1 MIHGQNAEGTQRH
14 NGSAGARGCRPSLQ
28 WCSFRARSFSVAP
41 GCVIKTVVTRVR
53 RKASEA
59 IPIGRVPLLHDPDPA
74 PANSLIG
81 EHMPRKRVSKNK
93 KVALPVLNPDAAGID
108 IGATEIYVA
117 VPADRDPEPVRMFGT
132 FTQDLNE
139 LADWLQQCRVRTV
152 AMESTGV
159 YWIPLMQILETRGL
173 EVYLVNAK
181 HVKNVPGRRT
191 DVSDCQW
198 LQYLHSVGLLRASFR
213 PAQDICA
220 IRSLLRH
227 RVSLVDMAT
236 CHVQHMQK
244 ALDQMNLQLHHVISD
259 ITGTTGLAILDAI
272 LDGNRDIHALAA
284 LRDPRIRASHETIA
298 KSLVGDYRR
307 EHLFTLRQSIAL
319 YREYQRQIAACEE
332 EMQVLMK
339 SLETKAD
346 PTATLPPAKDSVK
359 KCKVM
364 PPARAMALREE
375 AYRILGVDLTT
386 IPGISVLHVQC
397 ILAELGGDVSK
408 FRSAGAFSS
417 WMGLCPDNDI
427 SGGKV
432 LWSGTRKVKN
442 RIAVTLRMAAQSLQQ
457 SESAL
462 GVFYRRMRT
471 KLGAPKAITAAAH
484 KLARIVFH
492 LIKTREPYDDSVFA
506 KEEQRYLQ
514 RMENRLKAQAHAL
527 GYTLVPSQT

>member
-1 MIHGQNAEGTQRH
+1 
-14 NGSAGARGCRPSLQ
+14 
-28 WCSFRARSFSVAP
+28 
-41 GCVIKTVVTRVR
+41 
-53 RKASEA
+53 
-59 IPIGRVPLLHDPDPA
+59 
-74 PANSLIG
+74 
-81 EHMPRKRVSKNK
+81 MPRKRVRKNK

-117 VPADRDPEPVRMFGT
+117 VPTDRDTEPVRMFAS

-139 LADWLQQCRVRTV
+139 LADWLQQCRVHTV

-159 YWIPLMQILETRGL
+159 YWIPLMQILEIRGL

-213 PAQDICA
+213 PAQDVCA
-220 IRSLLRH
+220 VRSLLRH
-227 RVSLVDMAT
+227 RASLVDMAT
-236 CHVQHMQK
+236 CHVQNMQK

-259 ITGTTGLAILDAI
+259 ITGTTGLAIVDAI
-272 LDGNRDIHALAA
+272 LEGNRDVQKLAS
-284 LRDPRIRASHETIA
+284 LRDPRVRVSHEIIA
-298 KSLVGDYRR
+298 KSLVGDYRQ
-307 EHLFTLRQSIAL
+307 EHLFTLRQSVGL
-319 YREYQRQIAACEE
+319 YREYQRRIDACEE
-332 EMQVLMK
+332 EMQRLMK
-339 SLETKAD
+339 VLETKAD
-346 PTATLPPAKDSVK
+346 PTTALPTAKDSIK

-364 PPARAMALREE
+364 PPARALALREE

-462 GVFYRRMRT
+462 GVFYRRMRA

-492 LIKTREPYDDSVFA
+492 MLSTRQPYDESVFA
-506 KEEQRYLQ
+506 KAEKKHLQ
-514 RMENRLKAQAHAL
+514 RMENRLRIQAQAL
-527 GYTLVPSQT
+527 GFTLLPTQS

>member
-1 MIHGQNAEGTQRH
+1 M
-14 NGSAGARGCRPSLQ
+14 S
-28 WCSFRARSFSVAP
+28 
-41 GCVIKTVVTRVR
+41 
-53 RKASEA
+53 
-59 IPIGRVPLLHDPDPA
+59 
-74 PANSLIG
+74 
-81 EHMPRKRVSKNK
+81 RKRISKNK

-117 VPADRDPEPVRMFGT
+117 VPADRDPEPVRMFAT

-139 LADWLQQCRVRTV
+139 LADWLQQCGIRTV

-159 YWIPLMQILETRGL
+159 YWIPLMQILEIRGL

-227 RVSLVDMAT
+227 RTSLVDMAT

-259 ITGTTGLAILDAI
+259 ITGTTGLAIVDAI
-272 LDGNRDIHALAA
+272 LDGNRDTAKLAE

-298 KSLVGDYRR
+298 KSLVGDYRH
-307 EHLFTLRQSIAL
+307 EHLFTLRQSVGL
-319 YREYQRQIAACEE
+319 YREYQRRIVACEE
-332 EMQVLMK
+332 EMQALMK
-339 SLETKAD
+339 NLETKAD
-346 PTATLPPAKDSVK
+346 PATRLPVAKDSVK

-364 PPARAMALREE
+364 APARAVALREE

-386 IPGISVLHVQC
+386 IPGISVLHVQT

-442 RIAVTLRMAAQSLQQ
+442 RIALTLRMAAQSLQK

-462 GVFYRRMRT
+462 GEFYRRMRA

-484 KLARIVFH
+484 KLARVTFH
-492 LIKTREPYDDSVFA
+492 LLTTRQPYDDSVFA
-506 KEEQRYLQ
+506 KAEQKHRQ
-514 RMENRLKAQAHAL
+514 RMENRLKAQAQTL
-527 GYTLVPSQT
+527 GYTLVLSQS

>member
-1 MIHGQNAEGTQRH
+1 
-14 NGSAGARGCRPSLQ
+14 
-28 WCSFRARSFSVAP
+28 
-41 GCVIKTVVTRVR
+41 
-53 RKASEA
+53 
-59 IPIGRVPLLHDPDPA
+59 
-74 PANSLIG
+74 
-81 EHMPRKRVSKNK
+81 MPRKRVNKNK
-93 KVALPVLNPDAAGID
+93 KVTLPLLNPDAAGID

-117 VPADRDPEPVRMFGT
+117 VPADRDAEPVRMFAT

-159 YWIPLMQILETRGL
+159 YWIPLMQILEIRGL

-220 IRSLLRH
+220 VRSLLRH
-227 RVSLVDMAT
+227 RASLVDMAI

-272 LDGNRDIHALAA
+272 LDGNRDVQALAA
-284 LRDPRIRASHETIA
+284 LRDPRIKASHETIA
-298 KSLVGDYRR
+298 KSLVGDYRQ
-307 EHLFTLRQSIAL
+307 EHLFTLQQSVGL
-319 YREYQRQIAACEE
+319 YREYQRRIAACEE
-332 EMQVLMK
+332 EMQRLMK
-339 SLETKAD
+339 GLGTKAD
-346 PTATLPPAKDSVK
+346 PAILPTAKDSVK

-462 GVFYRRMRT
+462 GVFYRRMRA

-492 LIKTREPYDDSVFA
+492 MLTTREPYDESVFA
-506 KEEQRYLQ
+506 KAEQKNLQ
-514 RMENRLKAQAHAL
+514 RMENRLKAQAQAL
-527 GYTLVPSQT
+527 GYKLLPAQS

>member
-1 MIHGQNAEGTQRH
+1 
-14 NGSAGARGCRPSLQ
+14 
-28 WCSFRARSFSVAP
+28 
-41 GCVIKTVVTRVR
+41 
-53 RKASEA
+53 
-59 IPIGRVPLLHDPDPA
+59 
-74 PANSLIG
+74 
-81 EHMPRKRVSKNK
+81 MPRKRVNK
-93 KVALPVLNPDAAGID
+93 KKVTLPVLKPDAAGID

-117 VPADRDPEPVRMFGT
+117 VPSDRDAEPVRMFAT

-139 LADWLQQCRVRTV
+139 LADWLQQCRVHTV

-159 YWIPLMQILETRGL
+159 YWIPLMQILEIRGL

-213 PAQDICA
+213 PAQEICA
-220 IRSLLRH
+220 VRSLLRH
-227 RVSLVDMAT
+227 RASLVDMAT

-272 LDGNRDIHALAA
+272 LDGNRDVQMLAA
-284 LRDPRIRASHETIA
+284 LRDPRIKASHETIA
-298 KSLVGDYRR
+298 KSLVGDYRQ
-307 EHLFTLRQSIAL
+307 EHLFTLQQSVGL
-319 YREYQRQIAACEE
+319 YREYQRRIAACEE
-332 EMQVLMK
+332 EMQRLMK
-339 SLETKAD
+339 GLETKAD
-346 PTATLPPAKDSVK
+346 PAILPIAKDSVK

-375 AYRILGVDLTT
+375 IYRILGVDLTT

-397 ILAELGGDVSK
+397 ILAELGGAVSK

-442 RIAVTLRMAAQSLQQ
+442 RIAVTLRMAAQSLQH

-462 GVFYRRMRT
+462 GVFYRRMRA
-471 KLGAPKAITAAAH
+471 KLGAPKAITATAH

-492 LIKTREPYDDSVFA
+492 MLTTREPYDESVFA
-506 KEEQRYLQ
+506 KAEQKNIQ
-514 RMENRLKAQAHAL
+514 RMETRLKAKAQAL
-527 GYTLVPSQT
+527 GYKLLPAQS